1 MFPGCRVLRCQQEI
15 ARIGFMDKTVKT
27 HIFPEG
33 AKSAA
38 AQNNLTEAQEKA
50 LELVKKNAQLE
61 QEKNKSFELQKIIE
75 QLRVSLTQEQ
85 ARTTEMAEKAVM
97 LEARVRELSGQ
108 EARIKKTDELEA
120 RIKELTEALGKI
132 SGIASAGKAG

>member
-1 MFPGCRVLRCQQEI
+1 
-15 ARIGFMDKTVKT
+15 MDKTVKT

-61 QEKNKSFELQKIIE
+61 EEKSKSFELQKTIE
-75 QLRVSLTQEQ
+75 QLRVSLRQEQ

>member
-61 QEKNKSFELQKIIE
+61 QEKNKSFELQKTIG
-75 QLRVSLTQEQ
+75 QLRASLMQEQ